1 MIAVYDSGIGGTSV
15 LKAIRELDRHVDIIY
30 LADQARCPYGDRPT
44 SEIRQIALGCANW
57 LIRQGAAPVVV
68 ACNTASAAALH
79 EMRQLHPDTP
89 FVGMVPAV
97 KPAVQQTQRGVV
109 GVMATAATLNGALY
123 HEVTQRFAHDVQVI
137 GRACHGLVDLV
148 EAGQLHG
155 AETDA
160 AVASHVAPLIQAG
173 ADVLV
178 LGCTHYP
185 FLHESISRAAPRVS
199 IIDPAPAV
207 ARHTLNVTAHT
218 VQPHQHGRTIYYTTG
233 SASHLAWQIS
243 TLGLP
248 AGETAHVAVEELI

>member
-15 LKAIRELDRHVDIIY
+15 LKAIRELDSNVDIIY
-30 LADQARCPYGDRPT
+30 LADQARCPYGDRPVD
-44 SEIRQIALGCANW
+44 EIHQIALGCANW
-57 LIRQGAAPVVV
+57 LIHQGATLIVV

-79 EMRQLHPDTP
+79 DMRQLHPTTP

-109 GVMATAATLNGALY
+109 GVMATAATLKGALY
-123 HEVTQRFAHDVQVI
+123 HEVTQRFAHDIQVI

-155 AETDA
+155 ADTDA
-160 AVASHVAPLIQAG
+160 AVAAHVAPLIAAG

-185 FLHESISRAAPRVS
+185 FLRDSISRAAPHVH

-207 ARHTLNVTAHT
+207 ARHTLNVTA
-218 VQPHQHGRTIYYTTG
+218 VIPQQMELGRTIYYTTG
-233 SASHLAWQIS
+233 SASHLAWQINA
-243 TLGLP
+243 LGLP
-248 AGETAHVAVEELI
+248 SGETFSVAVEELI